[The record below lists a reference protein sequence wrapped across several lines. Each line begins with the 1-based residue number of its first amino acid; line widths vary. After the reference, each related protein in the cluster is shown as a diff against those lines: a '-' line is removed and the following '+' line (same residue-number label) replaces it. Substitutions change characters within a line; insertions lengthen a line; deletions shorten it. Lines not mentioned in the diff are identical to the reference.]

1 MSAETA
7 SETRRQHPR
16 IALPN
21 GMVVAWYG
29 GGLQQ
34 VSRVKTLSM
43 GGLFIS
49 ASIVRPVGTT
59 LTLVF
64 QVPGGVVQA
73 EAVVRNVVPDEGMGV
88 QFTKLGPQER
98 ALLQQLLA
106 RLLR

>member
-1 MSAETA
+1 MSNQTISKARTHA
-7 SETRRQHPR
+7 R
-16 IALPN
+16 ISLPN

-34 VSRVKTLSM
+34 VSRVKTLGM

-49 ASIVRPVGTT
+49 ASMVRPVGTT

-64 QVPGGVVQA
+64 QVPGGVIQA

-88 QFTKLGPQER
+88 QFTKIGPHAH
-98 ALLQQLLA
+98 ALLEQLLS

>member
-1 MSAETA
+1 MSAQTA
-7 SETRRQHPR
+7 SVARQHPR
-16 IALPN
+16 IVLPN

-34 VSRVKTLSM
+34 VSRVKTLGM

-49 ASIVRPVGTT
+49 AAIVRPVGTT
-59 LTLVF
+59 ITLVF
-64 QVPGGVVQA
+64 QVPGGVIQA

-88 QFTKLGPQER
+88 QFTKMGPREH
-98 ALLQQLLA
+98 ALLEDLLN